1 MSEKLTNID
10 TTVLE
15 KMSNLYVVVKGLWFV
30 SLKFKKSFL
39 FLNKYYTKIYVRMLI
54 FFNFQYYK

>member
-15 KMSNLYVVVKGLWFV
+15 KMSNLYGVVKGLWFV